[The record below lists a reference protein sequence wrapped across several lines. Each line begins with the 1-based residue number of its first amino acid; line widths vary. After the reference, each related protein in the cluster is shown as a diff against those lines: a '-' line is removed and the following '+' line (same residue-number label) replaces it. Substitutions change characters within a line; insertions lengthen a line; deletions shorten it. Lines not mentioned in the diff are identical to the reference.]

1 MHGSRLTAI
10 YAKENRNL
18 SLKKGV
24 KQLWQEAMAEVETID
39 AATAVALHGQEG
51 VVFVDIRD
59 VRELEREGL
68 IPKAVHA
75 PRGMLE
81 YWVDPDSKYHRQ
93 VFSTGKRFVLY

>member
-1 MHGSRLTAI
+1 M
-10 YAKENRNL
+10 

-39 AATAVALHGQEG
+39 AAEALALHGQED

-59 VRELEREGL
+59 VRELQREGM
-68 IPKAVHA
+68 ISDAVHA

-81 YWVDPDSKYHRQ
+81 YWVDPDSPYHKE
-93 VFSTGKRFVLY
+93 VFSSGKKLVLY